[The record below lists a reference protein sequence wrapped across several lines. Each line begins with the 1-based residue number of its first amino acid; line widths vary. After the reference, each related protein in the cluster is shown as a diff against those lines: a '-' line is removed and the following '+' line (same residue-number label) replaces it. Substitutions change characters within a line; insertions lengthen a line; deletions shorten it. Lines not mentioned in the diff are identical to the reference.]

1 MARGARDR
9 PRTSKDGGRPMS
21 NPLME
26 ASVVLGLISIA
37 LAAALFVLYR
47 RLYSQ
52 TRSEFGLALLVFAA
66 AFVVQSALTV
76 YSYVAA
82 MPIIPDSFAPFL
94 FGIGLCEATG
104 LGAVVWTA
112 SR

>member
-1 MARGARDR
+1 
-9 PRTSKDGGRPMS
+9 MS
-21 NPLME
+21 SVLMD
-26 ASVVLGLISIA
+26 ASVVLGLVSIG

-47 RLYSQ
+47 KLYAQ
-52 TRSEFGLALLVFAA
+52 TRSGFGLALLVFAA

-76 YSYVAA
+76 YSYLAS

>member
-1 MARGARDR
+1 
-9 PRTSKDGGRPMS
+9 MS
-21 NPLME
+21 NILME
-26 ASVVLGLISIA
+26 ASVVLGLVSIA
-37 LAAALFVLYR
+37 LAAILFALYR

-52 TRSEFGLALLVFAA
+52 TQTGFGLALLIFAA

-76 YSYVAA
+76 YSYLNS

-94 FGIGLCEATG
+94 FAIGLCEATG

>member
-1 MARGARDR
+1 
-9 PRTSKDGGRPMS
+9 MS
-21 NPLME
+21 NLLME
-26 ASVVLGLISIA
+26 ASVVLGLISIG
-37 LAAALFVLYR
+37 LAAVLFALYR
-47 RLYSQ
+47 RLYAQ
-52 TRSEFGLALLVFAA
+52 TQSGFGLALLIFAA

-76 YSYVAA
+76 YSYLNS

-94 FGIGLCEATG
+94 FAIGLCEATG

>member
-1 MARGARDR
+1 
-9 PRTSKDGGRPMS
+9 MS
-21 NPLME
+21 NVLMD
-26 ASVVLGLISIA
+26 ASVALGLISIG
-37 LAAALFVLYR
+37 LAAVLFAFYRKLYA
-47 RLYSQ
+47 Q
-52 TRSEFGLALLVFAA
+52 TPSGFGLALLIFAS

-76 YSYVAA
+76 YSYLAA

>member
-1 MARGARDR
+1 MT
-9 PRTSKDGGRPMS
+9 TSF
-21 NPLME
+21 LME
-26 ASVVLGLISIA
+26 ASVLLGLVSIA
-37 LAAALFVLYR
+37 LALTLFALYR

-52 TRSEFGLALLVFAA
+52 TQTGFGLALLIFAG
-66 AFVVQSALTV
+66 AFVIQSGLTV
-76 YSYVAA
+76 YSDVTA
-82 MPIIPDSFAPFL
+82 MPLIPDSFAPFL

>member
-1 MARGARDR
+1 
-9 PRTSKDGGRPMS
+9 
-21 NPLME
+21 ME
-26 ASVVLGLISIA
+26 ASVVLGVISIA
-37 LAAALFVLYR
+37 LAAVLFALYR
-47 RLYSQ
+47 RLYTHTQ
-52 TRSEFGLALLVFAA
+52 TGFGLALLIFAA

-76 YSYVAA
+76 YSYLNS

-94 FGIGLCEATG
+94 FAIGLCEATG

>member
-1 MARGARDR
+1 
-9 PRTSKDGGRPMS
+9 MS

-37 LAAALFVLYR
+37 LAGVLFALYR
-47 RLYSQ
+47 RLYTESK
-52 TRSEFGLALLVFAA
+52 SGFGLALLVFAA

-76 YSYVAA
+76 YSYLAT
-82 MPIIPDSFAPFL
+82 MPLIPDSFAPFL
-94 FGIGLCEATG
+94 FAIGLCEATG

>member
-1 MARGARDR
+1 
-9 PRTSKDGGRPMS
+9 MS
-21 NPLME
+21 DLLME
-26 ASVVLGLISIA
+26 ASVVLGVVSIA
-37 LAAALFVLYR
+37 LAGILFVLYR
-47 RLYSQ
+47 RLYAQAQSG
-52 TRSEFGLALLVFAA
+52 FGLALLIFAA

-76 YSYVAA
+76 YSYLNS
-82 MPIIPDSFAPFL
+82 MPIIPNSFAPFL

>member
-1 MARGARDR
+1 
-9 PRTSKDGGRPMS
+9 MS
-21 NPLME
+21 SLLMD
-26 ASVVLGLISIA
+26 ASVALGLVSIV
-37 LAAALFVLYR
+37 LAGGLFLLYR
-47 RLYSQ
+47 RIYTQ
-52 TRSEFGLALLVFAA
+52 TRTGFGLALLVFAG
-66 AFVVQSALTV
+66 AFVVQSGLTV
-76 YSYVAA
+76 YSYLAA

>member
-1 MARGARDR
+1 
-9 PRTSKDGGRPMS
+9 
-21 NPLME
+21 
-26 ASVVLGLISIA
+26 ASVALGLVSIV
-37 LAAALFVLYR
+37 LAGGLFVMYR
-47 RLYSQ
+47 RIYAD
-52 TRSEFGLALLVFAA
+52 TKTGFGLALLVFAG

-112 SR
+112 SH

>member
-1 MARGARDR
+1 
-9 PRTSKDGGRPMS
+9 MS
-21 NPLME
+21 SLLMD
-26 ASVVLGLISIA
+26 ASVALGIISIG
-37 LAAALFVLYR
+37 LAGILFTLYR
-47 RLYSQ
+47 RLYAD
-52 TRSEFGLALLVFAA
+52 TRTGFGLALLVFAA

-76 YSYVAA
+76 YSYLTA